1 MRWGV
6 CIYRRLSHHL
16 TNHPTNY
23 TYFTYSQD
31 YVLLLCNLRIL
42 LFWPVPF
49 WCFGS
54 ATNYIYNLMHF
65 SFLWYISHLK
75 TKFGFLY
82 VFHTFQCCTLI
93 KIIFFLSICYI
104 RSKSFKNT
112 YKYYYLFW
120 YGFFHIWYYN
130 KTCMSR
136 CTFLYGSLPYSIIH
150 YALYMD
156 TDPPKYSNAKHAS
169 AEYLN
174 NFDIKPRNLTGNRFR
189 SSCQVLNKMC
199 YLCRQKRSLLN
210 YQLQRMRM
218 SDWDLR
224 KWLQYVRIVYRIPL

>member
-1 MRWGV
+1 
-6 CIYRRLSHHL
+6 
-16 TNHPTNY
+16 
-23 TYFTYSQD
+23 
-31 YVLLLCNLRIL
+31 
-42 LFWPVPF
+42 
-49 WCFGS
+49 
-54 ATNYIYNLMHF
+54 
-65 SFLWYISHLK
+65 
-75 TKFGFLY
+75 
-82 VFHTFQCCTLI
+82 
-93 KIIFFLSICYI
+93 
-104 RSKSFKNT
+104 
-112 YKYYYLFW
+112 
-120 YGFFHIWYYN
+120 
-130 KTCMSR
+130 MSR

-224 KWLQYVRIVYRIPL
+224 KWLQYVRIVYRIPLQVFEAYKNYILIKSKLNSNKICFGKQPKNGIIL